1 MPLATAAG
9 SFRSGQL
16 EVVQAL
22 LAGGLLGLEIRMY
35 SARIQKSL
43 HLCVSCA
50 CVDTCAECRQT
61 ELLLLNP
68 RRPKRQLVLSFR
80 AGEDVL
86 YVFPT
91 GAGKSLCYQL
101 PALLSK
107 GKSLGFG
114 TKVLSVQHLS
124 HLWYLQQWLQ
134 WASKH
139 SNTLKSG
146 YEWQTEARQ
155 QELNQSIEKILFLY
169 VSLSLT
175 CLYGALSLCQPQ
187 GLLW

>member
-35 SARIQKSL
+35 WARIQKSL

-50 CVDTCAECRQT
+50 CVDTSAECRQT

-124 HLWYLQQWLQ
+124 
-134 WASKH
+134 
-139 SNTLKSG
+139 
-146 YEWQTEARQ
+146 QTEARQ